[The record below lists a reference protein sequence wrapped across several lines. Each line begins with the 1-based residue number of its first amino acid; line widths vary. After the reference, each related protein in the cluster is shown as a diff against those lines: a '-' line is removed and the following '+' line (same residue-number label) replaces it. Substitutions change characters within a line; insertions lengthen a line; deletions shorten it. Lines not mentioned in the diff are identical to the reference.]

1 MTYRKTWFSY
11 VLWVVYTMLCAIF
24 LFFAGNYVCVSF
36 LTNRLES
43 HGMPA
48 SLVNSTMRISGLLA
62 VLFAV
67 ALYWIIRVISGQI
80 RKKHAGWKVNLRIL
94 EGIVVW
100 VALALGIFFRIE
112 QAGNNI
118 QLQNTVESNM
128 QTYINGMEYF
138 DMAVVTPGS
147 SVEPMAYG
155 SAYLYVV
162 CLSFLLSFLGNKT
175 AAAIGFQVVLQI
187 AGLVLA
193 YGVTRRMA
201 GRLPACVVL
210 LYLACSPAYLEMLK
224 NLGPEALFFD
234 LYMIGMLTMVGF
246 VKRYCARLPRK
257 MAVLSGAA
265 GAGILVG
272 ILGYLDMAAVTIL
285 IVAAV
290 VAVGKKYQP
299 DEEEPT
305 GYSGIINAAVIV
317 MVIAA
322 CVVGFML
329 AVAAFSV
336 CKGTD
341 FWSEIET
348 WAILH
353 VWNTRISGFKPLY
366 PYSLDMLFFGAL
378 AVLASFLVFEFFR
391 SGREQNYML
400 WVLLC
405 IVAAPT
411 PLAVLGVQPFGVIS
425 MYIWG
430 VLAGVGL
437 QNCIFG
443 GRARLMKSMIE
454 EINQAIE
461 EIERST
467 EPEMVEATEPD
478 TVSEITEMN
487 EMSGE
492 KAASVESQN
501 PVEEAQEIVTQESVE
516 EQATAQS
523 QKPVEIQEPTEVQ
536 EKPDGQVTEEGDAC
550 ESCEKPP
557 KKRYLDNPLPV
568 PKKHVRRQM
577 DFQYTVE
584 EKDMKYDV
592 EISEDDDFDI

>member
-1 MTYRKTWFSY
+1 M
-11 VLWVVYTMLCAIF
+11 
-24 LFFAGNYVCVSF
+24 
-36 LTNRLES
+36 
-43 HGMPA
+43 
-48 SLVNSTMRISGLLA
+48 
-62 VLFAV
+62 
-67 ALYWIIRVISGQI
+67 
-80 RKKHAGWKVNLRIL
+80 
-94 EGIVVW
+94 
-100 VALALGIFFRIE
+100 
-112 QAGNNI
+112 
-118 QLQNTVESNM
+118 
-128 QTYINGMEYF
+128 
-138 DMAVVTPGS
+138 
-147 SVEPMAYG
+147 
-155 SAYLYVV
+155 
-162 CLSFLLSFLGNKT
+162 
-175 AAAIGFQVVLQI
+175 
-187 AGLVLA
+187 
-193 YGVTRRMA
+193 
-201 GRLPACVVL
+201 
-210 LYLACSPAYLEMLK
+210 
-224 NLGPEALFFD
+224 
-234 LYMIGMLTMVGF
+234 
-246 VKRYCARLPRK
+246 
-257 MAVLSGAA
+257 
-265 GAGILVG
+265 
-272 ILGYLDMAAVTIL
+272 
-285 IVAAV
+285 
-290 VAVGKKYQP
+290 
-299 DEEEPT
+299 
-305 GYSGIINAAVIV
+305 
-317 MVIAA
+317 
-322 CVVGFML
+322 

-478 TVSEITEMN
+478 TVSEITEGI
-487 EMSGE
+487 ER
-492 KAASVESQN
+492 VEPQD
-501 PVEEAQEIVTQESVE
+501 PVEEALEIVAQGSVE

-536 EKPDGQVTEEGDAC
+536 EKPNRQVTEEGDAC

-592 EISEDDDFDI
+592 EVSGDDDFDI